1 MSIHMDERK
10 NGPPDS
16 DSFGSV
22 SEYESSVPSD
32 PNKGRSAKFYA
43 ASRELVMVITE
54 SGRVRYA
61 NRRCRKL
68 FDDLS
73 FDLASSSAFEVLLTD
88 EDRGRLLGAMAK
100 SKTAVK
106 SPHPR
111 AVDAGEYCVLD
122 SAKREHWFHIRV
134 TNMLSDHQVAGFV
147 INGIDMTTAILARRQ
162 LTERMAFHNRILD
175 SLPNLVFVK
184 DRQGYFVL
192 VNKTFADFR
201 GVRPEDLIG
210 KNERQLY
217 TNPELVRRFLRE
229 DLDVMDSGKEKIL
242 PELQARAANGEIRR
256 IVTIKRP
263 LRNGNGGCDHVIGFG
278 VDVTLLRAAEEEN
291 ARLASIPHESPHPI
305 LTVDPA
311 GEIVYANPAA
321 RGIAEQIELASIE
334 ELLPPDHEAIVQSC
348 LSSSENVPSV
358 ETSVGGRHF
367 QWLYHPLRGHDVV
380 HIHGVEVTDRKRSEQ
395 QLRETERRLQT
406 AQRLESVGQLAS
418 GIAHDFN
425 NVLTVIMG
433 FGSLA
438 RLQVREDIHLLPH
451 LEQVKTSAEKAAAMT
466 RRLLMFGK
474 RQPSDFRVLNPNT
487 AVIEIEKML
496 QRFAG
501 GSINFYLCLERQAWN
516 IMGDPALIDQMLLN
530 LVVNARDAMPSGGSI
545 SLETRN
551 VPSGDPL
558 LDGVDPSQMGDFLM
572 ISVCDTGTGMD
583 PDTAS
588 RVFELYF
595 TTKGEGK
602 GTGLGLAT
610 VYSIVKEHEG
620 MIGLE
625 TKPGEGTCFR
635 IFFPRCY
642 ESVEEVPILTRP
654 TDSNPCVHAE
664 TVLVVEP
671 DPAVRSATTENLR
684 AFGYRVLEALNGGD
698 ALAMADGFRKPI
710 SVLITDLVLPKMR
723 GKDLAREI
731 ISIHPETRVV
741 YTSGQECESLDEDGS
756 LAPRGT
762 FLQKPYAPDDLLR
775 LVHDLAT
782 TRS

>member
-1 MSIHMDERK
+1 MDERPI
-10 NGPPDS
+10 GTQDS
-16 DSFGSV
+16 DSIGSV
-22 SEYESSVPSD
+22 SEYESSVQND
-32 PNKGRSAKFYA
+32 PHQGRSSKIYS
-43 ASRELVMVITE
+43 ASRELVMIITE
-54 SGRVRYA
+54 NGRVRYA
-61 NRRCRKL
+61 NRRCRRMFNDHA
-68 FDDLS
+68 FDPMK
-73 FDLASSSAFEVLLTD
+73 SSAFQILSSE

-100 SKTAVK
+100 SKTSVK
-106 SPHPR
+106 DAQPK
-111 AVDAGEYCVLD
+111 AVDAGEYCLLD
-122 SAKREHWFHIRV
+122 ASQRPHWFHLRV
-134 TNMLSDHQVAGFV
+134 TNLLNDHQIAGFV
-147 INGIDMTTAILARRQ
+147 LNGIDMTPAVLAQ
-162 LTERMAFHNRILD
+162 KKLEEQMAFYTRILD
-175 SLPNLVFVK
+175 ALPNLVFVK
-184 DRQGYFVL
+184 DREGAFIL

-201 GVRPEDLIG
+201 GVRPSDLMG
-210 KNERQLY
+210 KTERQLY
-217 TNPELVRRFLRE
+217 GDPELVRRFLRE
-229 DLDVMDSGKEKIL
+229 DMDVMDSGKEKIL
-242 PELQARAANGEIRR
+242 PELQSRAANGELRR

-263 LRNGNGGCDHVIGFG
+263 LKDSNGSCNHVVGFG

-291 ARLASIPHESPHPI
+291 ARLASIPHESPQPI
-305 LTVDPA
+305 LTADSA

-321 RGIAEQIELASIE
+321 RCIAEEINLASLD
-334 ELLPPDHEAIVQSC
+334 ELLPVDHEEIVLKC
-348 LSSSENVPSV
+348 IEKGENVSSI

-380 HIHGVEVTDRKRSEQ
+380 HIHGTEVTESKRAEQ

-438 RLQVREDIHLLPH
+438 RLQVREDLHLLPH
-451 LEQVKTSAEKAAAMT
+451 LEQVKNSAEKAAAMT

-474 RQPSDFRVLNPNT
+474 RQPSEFRVMNPNA

-501 GSINFYLCLERQAWN
+501 GSINFYLCLERSAWN

-530 LVVNARDAMPSGGSI
+530 LVVNARDAMPNGGSI

-551 VPSGDPL
+551 VPAGDPL
-558 LDGVDPSQMGDFLM
+558 LEGVDSAQSGDFLM

-602 GTGLGLAT
+602 GTGLGLST
-610 VYSIVKEHEG
+610 VYSIVKEHQG

-635 IFFPRCY
+635 IFIPRSH
-642 ESVEEVPILTRP
+642 ESVEEVPILARP
-654 TDSNPCVHAE
+654 TDTNLGLHAE

-671 DPAVRSATTENLR
+671 DPAVRNATTENLR
-684 AFGYRVLEALNGGD
+684 AFGYRVLEALNGSD

-710 SVLITDLVLPKMR
+710 AVLITDLVLPKMK
-723 GKDLAREI
+723 GKDLAREVTT
-731 ISIHPETRVV
+731 IHPETRVV
-741 YTSGQECESLDEDGS
+741 YTSGQEIDSLDEDGS
-756 LAPRGT
+756 AAPRGS

-775 LVHDLAT
+775 MVGELSI